1 MSMRVLVECPNMT
14 LAALNGTRCSQ
25 NGDILLTKPSP
36 VAFRCTY
43 QHRERQTTYRW
54 SMDGTPQSGLTSN
67 VVYISIPSG
76 SHKVTC
82 EANINVSDIVPPNA
96 ADDCTCTESS
106 TLNVTVIGT

>member
-1 MSMRVLVECPNMT
+1 
-14 LAALNGTRCSQ
+14 
-25 NGDILLTKPSP
+25 
-36 VAFRCTY
+36 
-43 QHRERQTTYRW
+43 
-54 SMDGTPQSGLTSN
+54 MDGTPQSGLTSN

-76 SHKVTC
+76 SHIVTC